1 MASATS
7 IGVILLILGL
17 MYLYLGRRYYLI
29 RENFA
34 PVVSWPGGVVS
45 PPPYSQTASS
55 HM

>member
-1 MASATS
+1 MASATT
-7 IGVILLILGL
+7 IGVILAVIAIL
-17 MYLYLGRRYYLI
+17 YLYLGGRYYLI

-55 HM
+55 YM